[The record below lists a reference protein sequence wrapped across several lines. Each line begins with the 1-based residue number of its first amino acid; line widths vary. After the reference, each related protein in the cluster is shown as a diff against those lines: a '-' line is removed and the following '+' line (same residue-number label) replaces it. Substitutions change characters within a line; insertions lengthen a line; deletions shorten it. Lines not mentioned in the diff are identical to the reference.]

1 MNEAEQ
7 FESRET
13 EENYNGS
20 GCYQNQL
27 QDQEEMQEDRL
38 LLLDD
43 TQALIHDSTMLRDPY
58 A

>member
-7 FESRET
+7 FESWET
-13 EENYNGS
+13 EENYNGQ

-27 QDQEEMQEDRL
+27 QEDMQEDRL

>member
-13 EENYNGS
+13 EENYNGH
-20 GCYQNQL
+20 GYYQNQQL
-27 QDQEEMQEDRL
+27 QEEMQEDRL